1 MTERDRGNKRQGN
14 KGTEDRRTKGTE
26 VIKNRVTREKTE
38 GHNGQSM

>member
-1 MTERDRGNKRQGN
+1 MTNKDRKN

-26 VIKNRVTREKTE
+26 VIKDRGTREKTE